1 MNMKKTIL
9 STFSL
14 LFTGLLFA
22 QTPTSKIVLNNDE
35 KITVENTLNFDA
47 SVMSTSISN
56 NSTTLNSLV
65 VKSSTDKNYTIINT
79 LTKVKTDMNAM
90 GESQSYNSETDDAN
104 SDIGKAMSS
113 RLNKPEEVLI
123 DKNTGDATIVTPKEK
138 KKSDEDGIP
147 MEGLMNMVGDNS
159 ADAMVSAAFELI
171 PQGKKVGDKWSDSSS
186 SKEGKV
192 VRNYTLKSID
202 GNIATVGL
210 DAKITAN
217 TKIDFQEME
226 MELKSTTVT
235 TGEFTTDIITGKV
248 KKKTTNSNIEGSVQL
263 MGQDV
268 PITATAV
275 TSTVYN

>member
-1 MNMKKTIL
+1 MKKTIL
-9 STFSL
+9 SVFSL
-14 LFTGLLFA
+14 FFTGLLFA
-22 QTPTSKIVLNNDE
+22 QNPTAKIVLNNDE
-35 KITVENTLNFDA
+35 KITVEKTLNFDA
-47 SVMSTSISN
+47 SVMGMGMSISN
-56 NSTTLNSLV
+56 HSTTFNSLV
-65 VKSSTDKNYTIINT
+65 VKNSTDKNYTIINT
-79 LTKVKTDMNAM
+79 LTKVKTDINAM
-90 GESQSYNSETDDAN
+90 GENQSYNSETDDAN

-123 DKNTGDATIVTPKEK
+123 DKNTGDATFVTPKEK

-147 MEGLMNMVGDNS
+147 MEGLMNMIGDNS

-171 PQGKKVGDKWSDSSS
+171 PQGKKIGDHWSDSSS
-186 SKEGKV
+186 GKEGKV
-192 VRNYTLKSID
+192 VRNYTLKAID

-217 TKIDFQEME
+217 TKVDFQEME

-248 KKKTTNSNIEGSVQL
+248 KKKTTNSNIEGSVQI

-268 PITATAV
+268 SITATAV

>member
-1 MNMKKTIL
+1 MYMKKTIL
-9 STFSL
+9 SVFSL

-22 QTPTSKIVLNNDE
+22 QTPTTKIVLNNDE
-35 KITVENTLNFDA
+35 KITVENTLNFEA
-47 SVMSTSISN
+47 TVMGMAISN

-65 VKSSTDKNYTIINT
+65 VKNTTDQHYTITNT
-79 LTKVKTDMNAM
+79 MTKIKTDMNAM
-90 GESQSYNSETDDAN
+90 GQNESYNSETDNAS
-104 SDIGKAMSS
+104 SDIGKAMSE
-113 RLNKPEEVLI
+113 RLNKPEEVML
-123 DKNTGDATIVTPKEK
+123 DKNTGNATVVASKEK
-138 KKSDEDGIP
+138 KKSGEDAVP
-147 MEGLMNMVGDNS
+147 MEGLMNLVGDNS
-159 ADAMVSAAFELI
+159 ADAMVSGAFELV

-202 GNIATVGL
+202 GNIATIGL

-235 TGEFTTDIITGKV
+235 TGEFTTDIVTGKV

-268 PITATAV
+268 PISATAV